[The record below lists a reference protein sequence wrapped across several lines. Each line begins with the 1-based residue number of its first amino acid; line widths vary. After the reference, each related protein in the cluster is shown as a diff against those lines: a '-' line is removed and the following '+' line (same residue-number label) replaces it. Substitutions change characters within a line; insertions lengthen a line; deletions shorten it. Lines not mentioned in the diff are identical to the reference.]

1 MAAIDRT
8 EWPDA
13 RLDELSGRVANAAT
27 KDDIASLRREL
38 TERSTGVNE
47 NVNSLRKEVRSLTGD
62 PVSEG
67 RQKRQAIVVAVVAAL
82 SGVGATS
89 MLYFL
94 AGAGVH

>member
-13 RLDELSGRVANAAT
+13 RLNELSSRVANAAT
-27 KDDIASLRREL
+27 KEDVANLRREL
-38 TERSTGVNE
+38 TERSAGVNE
-47 NVNSLRKEVRSLTGD
+47 NVNGLRREVRSLAGD

-67 RQKRQAIVVAVVAAL
+67 RQKRTAIVVAVVAAL